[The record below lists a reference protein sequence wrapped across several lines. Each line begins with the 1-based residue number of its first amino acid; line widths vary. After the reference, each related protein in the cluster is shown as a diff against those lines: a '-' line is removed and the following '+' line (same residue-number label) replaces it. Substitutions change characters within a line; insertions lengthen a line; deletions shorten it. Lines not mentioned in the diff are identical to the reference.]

1 MAGAAW
7 IWGAKSSDT
16 TAGAMVCVSVC
27 VCVCVCVCVSESRRC
42 DFKKST
48 KAKLRGFEGGSGLTG
63 SLKQLM

>member
-27 VCVCVCVCVSESRRC
+27 ECECVCVYVCVCVYLSPEDVTSKNLQKQNLE
-42 DFKKST
+42 
-48 KAKLRGFEGGSGLTG
+48 A
-63 SLKQLM
+63 LKEVLG

>member
-27 VCVCVCVCVSESRRC
+27 VCVCVCVYLSPEDVTSKNLQKQNLE
-42 DFKKST
+42 
-48 KAKLRGFEGGSGLTG
+48 A
-63 SLKQLM
+63 LKEVLG